1 MIYLKKL
8 EYFKN
13 KNKLFKIIKQFKKN
27 KKIKIN
33 SYYN

>member
-1 MIYLKKL
+1 MIYLKKS

-27 KKIKIN
+27 KKSKIN
-33 SYYN
+33 SYSN